1 MKVLIASLTSLLLL
15 TCGGPKTPSIKIK
28 TGLKGDKAQTGD
40 QLRLSLKTPLEAY
53 EVQYFLN

>member
-1 MKVLIASLTSLLLL
+1 MKVFIASLTSLLLL
-15 TCGGPKTPSIKIK
+15 TCGGPKTPLIKIK